1 MKKGET
7 LVWEED
13 LVCPSLRRSQV
24 SMESFV
30 EKRKIKE
37 KKIQA
42 NVISRLPEQLCSF

>member
-13 LVCPSLRRSQV
+13 LVCPSLQSSQV
-24 SMESFV
+24 SIESFV
-30 EKRKIKE
+30 EKRKIK